1 MKPEEK
7 ARIIIDRMLND
18 AGWEVVDRNHY
29 SPEVSAIAVE
39 EGLLK
44 GNREADYLLFLNGKA
59 VGVLEAKKESVSIYS
74 EIVAD
79 QAEKYTRGVPHWCQ
93 AWMNPLPLVYL
104 SNGRELLFRDT
115 REVDS
120 EYISL
125 NKIHSPKEIVKLLG
139 LKDDFAGLPTLK
151 RKGLRDCQYEAITK
165 LENSFR
171 SGHDR
176 ALMVLATGAG
186 KTYTACLLPIVCWL
200 SLQ

>member
-74 EIVAD
+74 EFVAD

-104 SNGRELLFRDT
+104 SNGRELQGRRIIFFT
-115 REVDS
+115 IFSFV
-120 EYISL
+120 ISL
-125 NKIHSPKEIVKLLG
+125 L
-139 LKDDFAGLPTLK
+139 
-151 RKGLRDCQYEAITK
+151 Y
-165 LENSFR
+165 
-171 SGHDR
+171 
-176 ALMVLATGAG
+176 
-186 KTYTACLLPIVCWL
+186 CWL
-200 SLQ
+200 LTYYHLLMSIIFLIFIRYYKT

>member
-74 EIVAD
+74 EFVAD

-115 REVDS
+115 RDVDS

-165 LENSFR
+165 
-171 SGHDR
+171 
-176 ALMVLATGAG
+176 
-186 KTYTACLLPIVCWL
+186 
-200 SLQ
+200 

>member
-93 AWMNPLPLVYL
+93 ACFEDRRNCNILCLL
-104 SNGRELLFRDT
+104 SRRKSSWSRRFSR
-115 REVDS
+115 
-120 EYISL
+120 
-125 NKIHSPKEIVKLLG
+125 PVKLILNIF
-139 LKDDFAGLPTLK
+139 L
-151 RKGLRDCQYEAITK
+151 
-165 LENSFR
+165 
-171 SGHDR
+171 
-176 ALMVLATGAG
+176 
-186 KTYTACLLPIVCWL
+186 
-200 SLQ
+200 

>member
-104 SNGRELLFRDT
+104 SNGRELVIQR
-115 REVDS
+115 
-120 EYISL
+120 Y
-125 NKIHSPKEIVKLLG
+125 P
-139 LKDDFAGLPTLK
+139 
-151 RKGLRDCQYEAITK
+151 
-165 LENSFR
+165 
-171 SGHDR
+171 
-176 ALMVLATGAG
+176 
-186 KTYTACLLPIVCWL
+186 
-200 SLQ
+200 

>member
-74 EIVAD
+74 EFVAD

-104 SNGRELLFRDT
+104 SNGRELQGRRIIFFYYILVCNFLT
-115 REVDS
+115 ILLVINILSFANVD
-120 EYISL
+120 YFPYL
-125 NKIHSPKEIVKLLG
+125 YKI
-139 LKDDFAGLPTLK
+139 
-151 RKGLRDCQYEAITK
+151 Y
-165 LENSFR
+165 
-171 SGHDR
+171 
-176 ALMVLATGAG
+176 
-186 KTYTACLLPIVCWL
+186 
-200 SLQ
+200 